1 VQEASPLPIQFFLR
15 WHIRA
20 WFVAVLLSL
29 ILPLTSSDSFSQTTV
44 IQPLVVDSLYG
55 LPGLNPSK
63 VLRRPKVGLVLS
75 GGGARGMAQIGV
87 LKALERHNIPIDMI
101 AATSLGAV
109 VGGLYA
115 SGYTPAEIESIAV
128 TTNWDDVLSLTEE
141 TRRTELF
148 IDQKRAED
156 RSFLLLRF
164 DGLQPVL
171 PPAVSSGQRLTEFLS
186 TLTLQAL
193 YHPDPNFDAL
203 RIPFR
208 AVSTDL
214 ISGKRVV
221 LFSGSMAEA
230 LRASATVPLLFHP
243 VERDGM
249 ELIDGGLLSN
259 IPVDVV
265 RNAGCDIV
273 IAVNSTSSLR
283 NKDELSA
290 PWQTADQIM
299 GIMMQLPNEIQLNNA
314 DIVITPDIGRHLS
327 SDFGN
332 IDSLIAQGD
341 STAESQIANLLSLLR
356 SHVPSSPDD
365 TVLVKNTIMV
375 EKEGESISDSVW
387 TDLRREIDSANVT
400 HGDLRRMLQKLYS
413 MGDYETVMAN
423 VSVDSSLSRIVIN
436 VKENPHVTSFI
447 VKGAHAIPTDEVTE
461 QMFSLYGKPFNYRRA
476 STVME
481 DLLRLYRQ
489 RGYSLARVDTLSF
502 SAETGDL
509 RVVINEGIIHRLDV
523 EGLTH
528 TSEDFV
534 LHDFPLEVGSLFQID
549 KAREGLTNIASTAL
563 FEYVYVE
570 VGYDAMQP
578 AITIRLKER
587 APRLVRF
594 GLHAD
599 NERNLQALVDLRDE
613 NLNGAGLEL
622 GLTFSGGSRNR
633 EAALEFK
640 ANRIFNTYLTF
651 NIGGFVSSFDTY
663 TFDDADP
670 SDQRRFERI
679 RTGEYSEVR
688 TGGRLVFGT
697 QLERFGNLT
706 AEFTLQN
713 IHIKNIDHLES
724 IDERYRLAIARFGTV
739 IDSKNSYP
747 FPTDGIGMKL
757 SYEFAFQEFGGQ
769 VSYNALNFSWEA
781 FTTFGTRHTLHPRL
795 TFGFGDKTM
804 PLSEQFRLG
813 GLSSFFGTNE
823 DDRRG
828 RQLFLINFEYR
839 YRLPFNIIFDTY
851 LSARY
856 DAASIS
862 LVPEEI
868 KFNTLRHGFGLQL
881 GLDTPLGLAAF
892 AVGKSFYFVRDL
904 PENPVK
910 EGPFVFYFMV
920 GYQL

>member
-1 VQEASPLPIQFFLR
+1 MHFFQR
-15 WHIRA
+15 WYILSCSI
-20 WFVAVLLSL
+20 AVLL
-29 ILPLTSSDSFSQTTV
+29 PLTLTLTPSVSLSQTTV
-44 IQPLVVDSLYG
+44 IRPLVVDSLYG
-55 LPGLNPSK
+55 LPGLNALK

-87 LKALERHNIPIDMI
+87 LKTLERHNIPIDMI

-115 SGYTPAEIESIAV
+115 SGYTPTEIESIAV

-148 IDQKRAED
+148 VDQKRAED

-221 LFSGSMAEA
+221 LSSGSMAEA

-249 ELIDGGLLSN
+249 ELVDGGLLSN

-265 RNAGCDIV
+265 REAGCDIV
-273 IAVNSTSSLR
+273 IVVNSTSSLR

-299 GIMMQLPNEIQLNNA
+299 GIMMQLPNDIQLRDA

-327 SDFGN
+327 SDFSN
-332 IDSLIAQGD
+332 IDSLIALGD
-341 STAESQIANLLSLLR
+341 RTAESQIPSLLSLLR
-356 SHVPSSPDD
+356 KQIPSSPDD
-365 TVLVKNTIMV
+365 SVLVGNASTM
-375 EKEGESISDSVW
+375 ERAGGTISDSVW
-387 TDLRREIDSANVT
+387 TELRREIDTAKAT
-400 HGDLRRMLQKLYS
+400 HGTIRRVLHKLYS
-413 MGDYETVMAN
+413 LGEYETVAAN
-423 VSVDSSLSRIVIN
+423 VFADSSSVRV
-436 VKENPHVTSFI
+436 VFEGKENPHVTSFI
-447 VKGAHAIPTDEVTE
+447 VSGAHAIPTDEITE
-461 QMFSLYGKPFNYRRA
+461 QMFSLYGKPFNYSRA
-476 STVME
+476 SSVME

-489 RGYSLARVDTLSF
+489 RGYSLARVDTLLF

-534 LHDFPLEVGSLFQID
+534 LHDFPLEEGSIFQID
-549 KAREGLTNIASTAL
+549 RAREGLTNIASTAL

-570 VGYDAMQP
+570 VGYDVMQP
-578 AITIRLKER
+578 TITIRLKER

-622 GLTFSGGSRNR
+622 GLTLSGGSRNR

-651 NIGGFVSSFDTY
+651 NIGAFVSSFDTY
-663 TFDDADP
+663 TYDDANP
-670 SDQRRFERI
+670 LDQRRFERV

-688 TGGRLVFGT
+688 NGGRLIFGT

-706 AEFTLQN
+706 AEFSLQD
-713 IHIKNIDHLES
+713 IHIKNLDNLES

-757 SYEFAFQEFGGQ
+757 SYEFAFQELGGQ
-769 VSYNALNFSWEA
+769 ISYNALNFSWEA
-781 FTTFGTRHTLHPRL
+781 YTTFGNRHTLHPRL

-828 RQLFLINFEYR
+828 RQLFLVNFEYR

-868 KFNTLRHGFGLQL
+868 KFNTLRHGIGLQL

-910 EGPFVFYFMV
+910 EGPFVFYFLV
-920 GYQL
+920 GYPL